1 MRIFSRIFLQYIN
14 MKLNISLKNWIL
26 LSLCIIGSMG
36 AGFLNGLTGTGAG
49 IIFLLLFRLFNGEI
63 TKDTFAF
70 SMSCVI
76 PLSAFSL
83 FTYRMPQNLSLTTL
97 IVTLLTAAVGGLCG
111 ALLQEKLKLGLLK
124 KIFAVLVIYSGINM
138 ILK

>member
-1 MRIFSRIFLQYIN
+1 
-14 MKLNISLKNWIL
+14 MKLTIFPKAAL
-26 LSLCIIGSMG
+26 LLALYVVLSMG
-36 AGFLNGLTGTGAG
+36 AGFLNGLVGTGAG
-49 IIFLLLFRLFNGEI
+49 ILFLLLSRITGGDI

-83 FTYRMPQNLSLTTL
+83 FTYRLPDNLSLTTFL
-97 IVTLLTAAVGGLCG
+97 VTLLTAVAGGIAG
-111 ALLQEKLKLGLLK
+111 AFLQQKLKIGILK
-124 KIFAVLVIYSGINM
+124 KIFAALVIYSGIQM

>member
-1 MRIFSRIFLQYIN
+1 
-14 MKLNISLKNWIL
+14 
-26 LSLCIIGSMG
+26 MG

-49 IIFLLLFRLFNGEI
+49 ILFLLLSRLYHGEI
-63 TKDTFAF
+63 SKDSFAF

-83 FTYRMPQNLSLTTL
+83 LTYPMPQNASLTTFL
-97 IVTLLTAAVGGLCG
+97 VTLLTAATGGILG
-111 ALLQEKLKLGLLK
+111 AFVQQKVKIGLLK
-124 KIFAVLVIYSGINM
+124 KIFAVLVIYSGINL